1 MASNNNNSNNKSSK
15 KQTNESSKVAYGA
28 MVNGN
33 ETAEM
38 SLTMY

>member
-1 MASNNNNSNNKSSK
+1 MASNNKNKTVK

-33 ETAEM
+33 EPAEM
-38 SLTMY
+38 S